1 MNTIEVETVPA
12 DCAVFVTE
20 DSAVWFAELKGK
32 DIIYHFKSGY
42 VEYWCVPLE
51 VEDETTK

>member
-1 MNTIEVETVPA
+1 MNLIPVETVPA

-32 DIIYHFKSGY
+32 DVIYHFKSGY

-51 VEDETTK
+51 VEDETTE